1 MDPRLRI
8 VTQIP
13 LPTVWGPDGVD
24 RRLSKQA
31 GLTAASIRELLREPS
46 TSIVVAEVGL
56 PLRWIEGSDRFEFWK
71 REVAARLAD
80 PHSAID
86 LESFP
91 GEYCYLAHEWA
102 GVDGRAVVLV
112 KLH

>member
-24 RRLSKQA
+24 RRLSKQ
-31 GLTAASIRELLREPS
+31 
-46 TSIVVAEVGL
+46 VGL